1 MQMTIACVHCGKLLH
16 APRELSGKPVRCVNC
31 LKEFILPYGS
41 AKDSASTPAPTPLLS
56 PPESPSPLPMDRPS
70 PTGVSQVRDDTLS
83 RSMLVPMSRL
93 EFEPAE
99 EMRCRLEPDTLRWM
113 NVSESLRDF
122 LGMSDEQ
129 LRSQSFLTSLYPD
142 DRELARDEF
151 RQAVERGERHDF
163 ILRMRG
169 ARGSWRYMRFFTQAR
184 YDPDGRLNHLRCALK
199 DVTDRIREQQELKR
213 RTEQLTAAYERL
225 RQVNHELKETQ
236 GQLVHS
242 EKLAALVTLSAGMA
256 HEINNPLAIA
266 MNNVA
271 ILDRE
276 MSSLL
281 EIVACYQ
288 EGLDDL
294 RAARPELADRIEQLQ
309 EEADLPYLQ
318 ENLPGMVQ
326 ASRKGLRRVAQ
337 IVQNLRGFAQLDR
350 AQIGDV
356 DINESIDLSLE
367 MLDEL
372 LSREQIRVERD
383 YGTLPP
389 LEAAGAH
396 LNQVFLNLLINAKQA
411 IEGRGQPSGTIRVTT
426 RLVDGEIVVEVADD
440 GCGIPA
446 DVLPKVFD
454 PFFTTKPVGHGTGLG
469 LSISHGIVAEHGG
482 RIEVESC
489 PGQGTRFRVRLPL
502 NRTPTL
508 VAVGPQA
515 DASDLPVP

>member
-1 MQMTIACVHCGKLLH
+1 M
-16 APRELSGKPVRCVNC
+16 PVRCVDC
-31 LKEFILPYGS
+31 QKEFILPDGP
-41 AKDSASTPAPTPLLS
+41 AKDSVSTPTPTPSLS
-56 PPESPSPLPMDRPS
+56 PPEPPSPLPMPRPS
-70 PTGVSQVRDDTLS
+70 PTRVGPLRDDTLS
-83 RSMLVPMSRL
+83 RSMLVPMSNL
-93 EFEPAE
+93 EFGPAE
-99 EMRCRLEPDTLRWM
+99 EMRCRLEPDTLRWI

-129 LRSQSFLTSLYPD
+129 LRAQSFLTSLYPD
-142 DRELARDEF
+142 DWALARDEF

-169 ARGSWRYMRFFTQAR
+169 VRGIWRYMRFFTQAR

-225 RQVNHELKETQ
+225 HQVNQELKQTQ
-236 GQLVHS
+236 GQLVHT
-242 EKLAALVTLSAGMA
+242 EKLAALGTLSAGMA

-271 ILDRE
+271 VLDRE
-276 MSSLL
+276 LSSLL
-281 EIVACYQ
+281 EVVACYQ

-294 RAARPELADRIEQLQ
+294 RATQPELAARIERLQ

-326 ASRKGLRRVAQ
+326 ATRKGLRRVAQ

-350 AQIGDV
+350 AKIGDV

-383 YGTLPP
+383 FGTLPL
-389 LEAAGAH
+389 LEAAEAH
-396 LNQVFLNLLINAKQA
+396 LNQVFLNLLMNAKQA
-411 IEGRGQPSGTIRVTT
+411 IEGRGKPSGTIRVTT
-426 RLVDGEIVVEVADD
+426 RLFDGEIVVEVADD

-482 RIEVESC
+482 RIEVESR
-489 PGQGTRFRVRLPL
+489 PGLGSRFRVRLPL
-502 NRTPTL
+502 HRTPTL
-508 VAVGPQA
+508 LSVGPRA
-515 DASDLPVP
+515 DTSDLAVP